1 MVGSM
6 NKYEN
11 LKARLDKGEEAS
23 MKCFGSSMLPIL
35 TNPSTCTYRREEAY
49 KVGDIVFC
57 KVKGRYIDAHK
68 ITAIQGS
75 RYLISNNHGHHNGWT
90 TTIFGRVV
98 SAVLADGKVKS
109 FSKDAATD
117 R

>member
-1 MVGSM
+1 M

-11 LKARLDKGEEAS
+11 LKARLDKGEDAS

-35 TNPSTCTYRREEAY
+35 TNPSTCKYRRETSY
-49 KVGDIVFC
+49 KIGDIVFC

-68 ITAIQGS
+68 ITAIQGN
-75 RYLISNNHGHHNGWT
+75 RYLISNNHGHNNGWT
-90 TTIFGRVV
+90 TTIFGRVIEATLV
-98 SAVLADGKVKS
+98 DGKVRS
-109 FSKDAATD
+109 FLKDDDLA